1 MKKSHIKL
9 QVDLLLL
16 THCLV
21 SVDSFIELIN
31 ENGLYTILLAKTAYR
46 NYLKEILRE
55 RTLVECG

>member
-1 MKKSHIKL
+1 MKL

-21 SVDSFIELIN
+21 SVDSFIELMN